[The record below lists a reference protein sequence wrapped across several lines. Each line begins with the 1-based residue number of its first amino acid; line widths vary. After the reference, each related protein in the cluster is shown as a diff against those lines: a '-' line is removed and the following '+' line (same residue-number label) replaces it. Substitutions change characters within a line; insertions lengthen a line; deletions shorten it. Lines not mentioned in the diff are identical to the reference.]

1 MRNRQARIPVS
12 LKIGW
17 TLFVVVWAPVYWKQY
32 GAQNFLFYCDI
43 GNLLILAGLWI
54 ESRLLI
60 SWQSV
65 GLLVFQFLYAV
76 DLLGASISGHHVI
89 GGTEY
94 MFDAAIPFF
103 VRLLGLYHLVVLLLL
118 LGCVRRLGYDR
129 NAWKWQVAELWVL
142 LPINFSW
149 RPGYNVN
156 FARGIAHEQHL
167 IPAWLYLVAYMVVV
181 PLLVYWPTH
190 RFLQWWAERAKESSV
205 DGASEQH

>member
-1 MRNRQARIPVS
+1 MRNRQPRIPVS

-32 GAQNFLFYCDI
+32 GTQNFLFYCDI
-43 GNLLILAGLWI
+43 GNLLILAGLWM

-76 DLLGASISGHHVI
+76 DLVGASISGHHVI

-94 MFDAAIPFF
+94 MFDATIPLF
-103 VRLLGLYHLVVLLLL
+103 VRLLGLYHLVVLVLLL
-118 LGCVRRLGYDR
+118 WCVRRLGYDR

-190 RFLQWWAERAKESSV
+190 RFLQWWAERAKEGSFEGV
-205 DGASEQH
+205 SEPR